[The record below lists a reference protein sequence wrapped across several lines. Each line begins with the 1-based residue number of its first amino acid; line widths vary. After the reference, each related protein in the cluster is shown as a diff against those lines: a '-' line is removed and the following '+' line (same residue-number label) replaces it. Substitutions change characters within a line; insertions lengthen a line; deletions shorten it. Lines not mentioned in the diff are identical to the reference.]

1 MMKSVQNYFKVL
13 KANGVQTAYAA
24 AHKHLFNRTLYPILN
39 KIRRQVQKKKAFL
52 FHQWIRNNE
61 PNVIDLEFQKQ
72 QAQQLPVQP
81 LISLL
86 IPVYNPPVHIL
97 AQTLASV
104 ANQTYAN
111 FECWIA
117 NGDPSNLE
125 VKNLLEAR
133 AKADPRFKV
142 LQLESNRGIAGNTNA
157 AARMVSGSYVGFL
170 DHDDLLAPSALF
182 EVALS
187 LWLEPAI
194 DLIFSDEDVIDQ
206 KGKRFDPFFK
216 PGFSPDLM
224 RSMNY
229 MCHFL
234 VVKRSLAE
242 SLGWLREGYDGAQDF
257 DFILRA
263 AELAQK
269 IHRIPKILYHWRS
282 SEGSTAD
289 NLFAKPYAGAT
300 GMRAL
305 QDHLHRTN
313 KEGKV
318 STNFMPTWYR
328 IDYTLTENPLISII
342 VPNHNHASDLRVLID
357 SIYSK
362 STYQNFEILIM
373 ENNSSE
379 QDIFDLYKELQSAD
393 HRNRLIEWNHP
404 FNYSMINNDAVN
416 FSQGDVLLFL
426 NNDIEIITPDWL
438 EQMLMFTLRPETGTV
453 GAKLLYPN
461 NTIQHAGITIGIGGV
476 AGHGHKGYSRDRSG
490 YNGLLKQV
498 RNTAANTA
506 ACLMV
511 RKEVFLSAGGFNP
524 NYVLA
529 FGDVDFCLNLLE
541 KGYVNVWTPFAELYH
556 HESRT
561 RGYEKTAQQR
571 ARFSNEIFYFQQR
584 WKYFLSDGDPYYN
597 PNLTLKDESFNI
609 DPKAFQRWQ
618 R

>member
-24 AHKHLFNRTLYPILN
+24 AHKHLFNQTLYPILN

-61 PNVIDLEFQKQ
+61 PNVIDLDLQKQ
-72 QAQQLPVQP
+72 RAQQLPVQP

-86 IPVYNPPVHIL
+86 IPVFNPPVHIL

-187 LWLEPAI
+187 LWLDPAI

-289 NLFAKPYAGAT
+289 NLFAKPYASAT

-328 IDYTLTENPLISII
+328 IDFTLTENPLISII

-379 QDIFDLYKELQSAD
+379 QDIFDLYPVQ
-393 HRNRLIEWNHP
+393 
-404 FNYSMINNDAVN
+404 
-416 FSQGDVLLFL
+416 LFH
-426 NNDIEIITPDWL
+426 D
-438 EQMLMFTLRPETGTV
+438 
-453 GAKLLYPN
+453 
-461 NTIQHAGITIGIGGV
+461 
-476 AGHGHKGYSRDRSG
+476 
-490 YNGLLKQV
+490 
-498 RNTAANTA
+498 
-506 ACLMV
+506 
-511 RKEVFLSAGGFNP
+511 
-524 NYVLA
+524 
-529 FGDVDFCLNLLE
+529 
-541 KGYVNVWTPFAELYH
+541 
-556 HESRT
+556 
-561 RGYEKTAQQR
+561 
-571 ARFSNEIFYFQQR
+571 
-584 WKYFLSDGDPYYN
+584 
-597 PNLTLKDESFNI
+597 
-609 DPKAFQRWQ
+609 
-618 R
+618 